1 MQEAATPLA
10 DRAPAHRRALRSLY
24 HGVLVTP
31 AATAAAAVAARPHRG
46 PNLLPGHR
54 VFRACTRV
62 RLAARGAPRLH
73 WRGSRIGRPRR
84 GRGRR
89 STARLR
95 RWRRAARLVRRCGRA
110 ARRRREQ
117 RRRCRRARRRSRAGV
132 LRLHGHEV
140 EWLVARRH
148 AAGDDVVRDPDL
160 HRKGVQRAGR
170 GWPARAGSSGQVVR
184 IEQCL
189 ASSQGPLRVDAA
201 QTRSIVA
208 IGTKVHVHGQQRVPQ
223 SAMMLSDHSSPA
235 LSFCDVRIAR
245 EPRRVRRACMTQ
257 RPVTAAA
264 LQQGPS
270 RAADR
275 QGRAARRA

>member
-1 MQEAATPLA
+1 MSQPRVAARAPGMQEAATPLA

-24 HGVLVTP
+24 HGVLVIP

-46 PNLLPGHR
+46 PDLLPGHR

-62 RLAARGAPRLH
+62 RLAARGAARLH
-73 WRGSRIGRPRR
+73 WRGSRIGRPGR
-84 GRGRR
+84 GRGRRR

-95 RWRRAARLVRRCGRA
+95 RWRRAAR
-110 ARRRREQ
+110 RRRGQ

-140 EWLVARRH
+140 ERLVARRH

-170 GWPARAGSSGQVVR
+170 GWPARAGSSGQMLR
-184 IEQCL
+184 IEQCS

-208 IGTKVHVHGQQRVPQ
+208 TDTKVYVHGQQRVPQ

-235 LSFCDVRIAR
+235 LSFCDVRVAR
-245 EPRRVRRACMTQ
+245 EPRRA
-257 RPVTAAA
+257 
-264 LQQGPS
+264 
-270 RAADR
+270 
-275 QGRAARRA
+275 